1 MAIKQTVP
9 EDTPEGTDTLRPTPP
24 PRAMAV
30 TIIAQD
36 PSVKD
41 RKERTLTSEVA
52 IPAERTEPGPRS
64 HRFFVVDYD
73 STTKKAQRPAKL
85 TDRRGQL
92 VDRFKSPAENGI
104 SDEELEGDPAF
115 WAQNVYAIAA
125 RVLTVFERY
134 LGRRLPWSFGSHELF
149 LVPNAMAEANAYY
162 TSELH
167 AVLFGY
173 ITRPDGKVV
182 RSCLSHDI
190 VAHEVT
196 HAVLDGLR
204 PRYVEPGL
212 PDQLAFHEAFADLV
226 ALLSVF
232 SLPEV
237 LNKQLPEPD
246 RLGQI
251 DASVLTADVIEQS
264 VFLGVAEQFGRAMG
278 RGSALRRSVE
288 LSRDGSWR
296 DDLAF
301 GEPHRRGEVLVA
313 AVMRTLCTM
322 WANRL
327 TDLIH
332 DGRIDRDRAVEEGQM
347 AAEHL
352 LGMLIR
358 GIDYTPPIELEFE
371 DFLEAVLVADATV
384 APDDQH
390 DYRGSLKNCFAE
402 YGIEPS
408 NRIIDYAAQDTPW
421 PDYRNIN
428 FDSLRRDTAEV
439 YRFIWNNAEL
449 LGIDDT
455 FHLEVYRVRHATRTG
470 PDGLVISEI
479 VADYVQNLSTTAGRL
494 KGLKPLAPQRK
505 SSSKTITIPDELD
518 PGTPVQLWGGGTLI
532 FDQFAKLRFHQRK
545 GLAWD
550 STDIRRQ
557 QQRLDYLYGAQIRDR
572 RNRIGFSDGRPLGQR
587 FAALH
592 LDDRDAMESWQ

>member
-1 MAIKQTVP
+1 MASTRRVP
-9 EDTPEGTDTLRPTPP
+9 DDGPGALRPSPP
-24 PRAMAV
+24 PRAVAV

-41 RKERTLTSEVA
+41 RAKRILTSEVA
-52 IPAERTEPGPRS
+52 IPAERLEPGPRS

-73 STTKKAQRPAKL
+73 TTTKTARCPVRL
-85 TDRRGQL
+85 TDPDGQF
-92 VDRFKSPAENGI
+92 VDRFKDPAHKGI
-104 SDEELEGDPAF
+104 SDDDLERDPAF

-125 RVLTVFERY
+125 RILAVFERY
-134 LGRRLPWSFGSHELF
+134 LGRRLPWSYPSHELF

-173 ITRPDGKVV
+173 ITRPTGEVV

-196 HAVLDGLR
+196 HAILDGLR

-212 PDQLAFHEAFADLV
+212 PDQLGFHEAFADLV

-237 LNKQLPEPD
+237 LDQQLKKAD
-246 RLGQI
+246 RSGRI
-251 DASVLTADVIEQS
+251 AAGAVSAEAIEQS
-264 VFLGVAEQFGRAMG
+264 VFLGVAEQFGRAIG
-278 RGSALRRSVE
+278 RGSALRRSVT
-288 LSRDGSWR
+288 LPRDGGSWR
-296 DDLAF
+296 GDLAF

-313 AVMRTLCTM
+313 AVMRTLCVM
-322 WANRL
+322 WANRVADI
-327 TDLIH
+327 TH
-332 DGRIDRDRAVEEGQM
+332 NGRVDRERAVEEGQM

-358 GIDYTPPIELEFE
+358 AIDYTPPIELEFE
-371 DFLEAVLVADATV
+371 DFLEAVLVADETL
-384 APDDQH
+384 APDDAH
-390 DYRGSLKNCFAE
+390 DYRGSLKASFAE
-402 YGIEPS
+402 YGISPAS
-408 NRIIDYAAQDTPW
+408 RIVDYTTRDTPW

-439 YRFIWNNAEL
+439 YRFIWNNARL

-470 PDGLVISEI
+470 PDGLVISEVI
-479 VADYVQNLSTTAGRL
+479 ADYTQNLSTTAGRL
-494 KGLKPLAPQRK
+494 KNIKPAESQGDR
-505 SSSKTITIPDELD
+505 SSPAIVIPEELD
-518 PGTPVQLWGGGTLI
+518 PDTPVQLWGGGTLI

-545 GLAWD
+545 GLAWGD
-550 STDIRRQ
+550 SDIWRQ
-557 QQRLDYLYGAQIRDR
+557 QRRLDHLYGSNIRDR

-592 LDDRDAMESWQ
+592 FDDRDAMESWQ